1 MIPFVLFWGAASL
14 IGYVVAGFPALILTL
29 ARMRPRPFVEADI
42 TPSVSVIV
50 AAHDEEAVIGEKL
63 RNLLATD
70 YTGSLQVIVASDG
83 SNDGTVAAARGV
95 DDGRV
100 EVLDL
105 PRLGKAR
112 ALNAAVERAA
122 GEVLVFTDANS
133 MLAPTSLG
141 ALVRPLADPA
151 VGGVAG
157 NQVYAAA
164 AGDGLG
170 ERAHW
175 DLDRRLKQAESR
187 VGNAISATGALYA
200 IRAEL
205 FEPVVEGVTD
215 DFYTSTGVISRGKR
229 LVFAPDA
236 TATEAVAVDGDKEFQ
251 RKQRVMTRGFQS
263 LRARRELLDPRRTG
277 LYAIELWTYKVLR
290 RLLTVPLVV
299 MTLTAPLLWRRSRLY
314 RLAALAQGG
323 FWALAMA
330 GIAARHRRIGR
341 HPLLALPAFA
351 VAGMWA
357 SLRALLNV
365 LTGRSITVWDTTREP
380 AGDRAA

>member
-1 MIPFVLFWGAASL
+1 VIPFVLFWGSASL
-14 IGYVVAGFPALILTL
+14 LGYVVAGFPALVMALS
-29 ARMRPRPFVEADI
+29 RVRPKPFTEADI
-42 TPSVSVIV
+42 TPSLTVIV
-50 AAHDEEAVIGEKL
+50 AAHDEASVIGDKL
-63 RNLLATD
+63 RNLLATA
-70 YTGSLQVIVASDG
+70 YRGPLQVIVASDG
-83 SNDGTVAAARGV
+83 STDGTVAAVEAVG
-95 DDGRV
+95 DGRV

-105 PRLGKAR
+105 PRVGKAR
-112 ALNAAVERAA
+112 ALNAAVERAT

-141 ALVRPLADPA
+141 ALVRPLADPG

-175 DLDRRLKQAESR
+175 NLDRRLKLAESR

-205 FEPVVEGVTD
+205 FAPVVEGVTD

-236 TATEAVAVDGDKEFQ
+236 IATEAVAVSGDKELQ

-277 LYAIELWTYKVLR
+277 FYAIELWTYKVLR

-299 MTLTAPLLWRRSRLY
+299 MTLTAPLLWRRGRLY
-314 RLAALAQGG
+314 RLAALGQGG
-323 FWALAMA
+323 FWALAA
-330 GIAARHRRIGR
+330 TGLAARHRRIGR

-357 SLRALLNV
+357 SLRALVNV